1 MRCYSTQW
9 STEIRKDSL
18 KRLRRTVSLYQ
29 CLLYPNPEQHSTKG
43 ASFSP
48 QFSHAGRREQSEH
61 PTSSASEMLLERPTC
76 ASPRG
81 LKELAWLNCRGEGG
95 SYKHRKGWGSQ
106 LLVQGSQQLACDS
119 LAEDLPVHGSWHQPR
134 PPCTLAPELST
145 HGPLHLTCPLIVPG
159 IEPVWTPPA
168 RPPAFFSN
176 HPTRTD

>member
-1 MRCYSTQW
+1 MSPIPQPRTTQHQGCFLQP
-9 STEIRKDSL
+9 TVLPCRKERAKWTSDFLSL
-18 KRLRRTVSLYQ
+18 WDATWEAYF
-29 CLLYPNPEQHSTKG
+29 C
-43 ASFSP
+43 
-48 QFSHAGRREQSEH
+48 
-61 PTSSASEMLLERPTC
+61 C

-119 LAEDLPVHGSWHQPR
+119 LAEDLPVHGSWHQPH